1 MVLLDM
7 QMPEM
12 DGEQVARAIFSDPR
26 NKTLSVVILTSMGKR
41 GDAKRLESLGCAGY
55 LLKPIKQQMLFDALV
70 KIMNEKETK
79 LPGTGRLVTR
89 HLVKEEKRKAQS
101 ILLVE
106 DNPVNQKVALALLQK
121 AGHSVDI
128 ANNGKEAIEM
138 LQKKKYGLILMD
150 IQMPI
155 LGGFETTRRIR
166 ASETGKSHI
175 PIIAMTAHAM
185 KGDRERCI
193 EAGMDDYISKPI
205 DKRSLFTTVNRWS
218 QKLPPATEEVED
230 FSNIS
235 SNFGDEKPELTAQPL
250 AGFRSENAPP
260 VDIEDALPRFGNDRK
275 FFYEMSQDFQ
285 KELPENTTKMKTALA
300 QKDAKAM
307 NNLAHALKGIA
318 ATFSATKLTS
328 LNAIL
333 EEKSQ
338 KGDLGQAND
347 LIAEIDKEIKLVIP
361 YLQEVEYSTD

>member
-1 MVLLDM
+1 
-7 QMPEM
+7 
-12 DGEQVARAIFSDPR
+12 
-26 NKTLSVVILTSMGKR
+26 MGKR
-41 GDAKRLESLGCAGY
+41 GDAKRLEDLGCAGY

-70 KIMNEKETK
+70 KIMNEKENK

-138 LQKKKYGLILMD
+138 LQKKKYGLMLMD

-155 LGGFETTRRIR
+155 MGGFEATRQIR
-166 ASETGKSHI
+166 VSEAGESHI

-193 EAGMDDYISKPI
+193 EAGMDDYISKPV
-205 DKRSLFTTVNRWS
+205 DKRSLFTAVNRWS
-218 QKLPPATEEVED
+218 QKLSSATEETED
-230 FSNIS
+230 FSKVPS
-235 SNFGDEKPELTAQPL
+235 TFGDEKPAFVTQPL

-260 VDIEDALPRFGNDRK
+260 IDMEDALPRFGNDHK
-275 FFYEMSQDFQ
+275 FFFEMIQDFQ
-285 KELPENTTKMKTALA
+285 KQLPENITKMKAALA
-300 QKDAKAM
+300 KKDTIAIG
-307 NNLAHALKGIA
+307 NLAHALKGVA
-318 ATFSATKLTS
+318 ATFSATKLAS
-328 LNAIL
+328 LNAVL

-338 KGDLGQAND
+338 KGELDTLF
-347 LIAEIDKEIKLVIP
+347 LRP
-361 YLQEVEYSTD
+361 

>member
-1 MVLLDM
+1 MTD
-7 QMPEM
+7 
-12 DGEQVARAIFSDPR
+12 F
-26 NKTLSVVILTSMGKR
+26 LSCL
-41 GDAKRLESLGCAGY
+41 Y
-55 LLKPIKQQMLFDALV
+55 
-70 KIMNEKETK
+70 
-79 LPGTGRLVTR
+79 GR
-89 HLVKEEKRKAQS
+89 E
-101 ILLVE
+101 VE

-138 LQKKKYGLILMD
+138 LQKKKYGLVLMD

-155 LGGFETTRRIR
+155 MGGFEATRQIR
-166 ASETGKSHI
+166 ASEAEESHI

-193 EAGMDDYISKPI
+193 KAGMDDYISKPI

-218 QKLPPATEEVED
+218 QKSPPVVEEIED
-230 FSNIS
+230 FSKIPS
-235 SNFGDEKPELTAQPL
+235 TFGDEKTALDAQPL

-275 FFYEMSQDFQ
+275 FFFEMSQDFQ
-285 KELPENTTKMKTALA
+285 KQLPENATKMKAALA
-300 QKDAKAM
+300 KKDAIVI

-318 ATFSATKLTS
+318 ATFSATKLAS
-328 LNAIL
+328 LNAVL

-338 KGDLGQAND
+338 KGDLGQADD
-347 LIAEIDKEIKLVIP
+347 LITEIAKEIKLVIA
-361 YLQEVEYSTD
+361 YLQELEESEKLKS